1 MNLSPKTTTLRRRLL
16 ITVGSILLF
25 CQAIS
30 VLWLWHESKE
40 QIDLL
45 VEGVLSHRNEQWHVD
60 KEIHEALASLAIPS
74 FVMICLALVLC
85 WQAVRRVTQ
94 PLSDLCLQLEKR
106 SGFSA
111 EPIEFQS
118 RITEIDAVTHA
129 INDMVARLTD
139 TLNRER
145 LFTADVAHELR
156 TPLAGLRLHLELM
169 ARQHHLDMSSLI
181 LRLDQMTNSVSQLLQ
196 LARISQSFTE
206 GNYQPVLLRKTV
218 IIPLRDSLLTMIKLR
233 HQQLILPEAEHD
245 FSVQGD
251 PTLLQLI
258 VRNLTENAHRYSP
271 EHSTLRITLHPVVT
285 EEGRPGIELSVED
298 EGPGIDETRASELS
312 RAFVRMD
319 SRYGGSGL
327 GLSIVSRICQLH
339 HARFTLTNRTDRQG
353 CRASVIYPLADE
365 TL

>member
-1 MNLSPKTTTLRRRLL
+1 M

-45 VEGVLSHRNEQWHVD
+45 VQGVLNHRNEHRHVE

-74 FVMICLALVLC
+74 IVMISLALFLC
-85 WQAVRRVTQ
+85 WQAVRRITQ

-106 SGFSA
+106 AGFSA

-118 RITEIDAVTHA
+118 KITEIDAVTHA
-129 INDMVARLTD
+129 INDMVARLND
-139 TLNRER
+139 TLSRER

-169 ARQHHLDMSSLI
+169 ARQHHLDMSALI
-181 LRLDQMTNSVSQLLQ
+181 LRLDQMTDSVSQLLQ
-196 LARISQSFTE
+196 LARISQSFSE

-218 IIPLRDSLLTMIKLR
+218 ISPLRDSLLTMIKLR
-233 HQQLILPEAEHD
+233 HQSLILPEGDTD
-245 FSVQGD
+245 FSVNGD

-271 EHSTLRITLHPVVT
+271 EASTLRISLTPVT
-285 EEGRPGIELSVED
+285 THEGLPGVELAIED
-298 EGPGIDETRASELS
+298 EGPGIDESRASELS
-312 RAFVRMD
+312 QAFVRMD
-319 SRYGGSGL
+319 SRYGGIGL

-339 HARFTLTNRTDRQG
+339 NARFSLANRTDRQG
-353 CRASVIYPLADE
+353 CRASVIYPLTKD
-365 TL
+365 T